1 MKNYKFVFGAIL
13 TGALI
18 SGAHAA
24 NLKEQA
30 NSPAPTGL
38 VNNGGLPAAHTGA
51 PYQFVDPA
59 LAPPASAMAADANIM
74 RELPPDRLAASLA
87 QAPAQSFAGG
97 TVAAAHAS
105 PAKSGLTSTQSAAS
119 RVAEPA
125 SELLLLVA
133 LSALAIAVR
142 RQSPN

>member
-13 TGALI
+13 TGALFA
-18 SGAHAA
+18 GAQAA

-30 NSPAPTGL
+30 QTPPSGL
-38 VNNGGLPAAHTGA
+38 VQDGGLPAGHTGA
-51 PYQFVDPA
+51 PYQFVDPE
-59 LAPPASAMAADANIM
+59 LAQSAVTMAADPSIM
-74 RELPPDRLAASLA
+74 RELPPDRLTASLA

-97 TVAAAHAS
+97 AVAAAHAS
-105 PAKSGLTSTQSAAS
+105 PAKSGLNSTQSAAS

-142 RQSPN
+142 RQSPT